1 MNRIAEL
8 RKGRGISQSELAK
21 ELGIAQNTLSQY
33 ENETRHPTVRI
44 IKEIAKLFD
53 VTTNYVLGYAEATPT
68 ASSNQNYTLN
78 NVTKIMNL
86 STASRNVDDDV
97 NLYLDLGWKI
107 LHIGVAA
114 ESSLD
119 GGASSVIYTLGWYGD
134 PDNARYIVTEPPG
147 EDRVEYI

>member
-1 MNRIAEL
+1 M
-8 RKGRGISQSELAK
+8 
-21 ELGIAQNTLSQY
+21 
-33 ENETRHPTVRI
+33 V
-44 IKEIAKLFD
+44 KEIAKLFD